1 MGRKRMVIFPLY
13 EEVRRITATL
23 SDEQMGKV
31 IRRALDA
38 YYGGESVADG
48 DGMVQ
53 LATTMLLEQAGRYDK
68 YREQQRSNA
77 QKPHRDGEPSAA
89 KVSQSQP
96 KATQADGVRPSDPPN
111 PIPNPLNSIMCSKAV
126 DLLNALSGSSFRADT
141 KATQR
146 LIAAREKD
154 GYTLEDIE
162 AVIRHQCGLWGKD
175 ANMSKYLRP
184 ETLFG
189 NKFEGYLSDA
199 RKNSP
204 GPEPGYTLASLEDPW
219 EVAMR
224 GADGHV

>member
-53 LATTMLLEQAGRYDK
+53 LAATMLLEQAGRYDK
-68 YREQQRSNA
+68 WRDQQRSNA
-77 QKPHRDGEPSAA
+77 QKPNREGEPSAA

-126 DLLNALSGSSFRADT
+126 DLLNTLSGSSFRADT

-146 LIAAREKD
+146 LIAARENE
-154 GYTLEDIE
+154 GYSLADIE
-162 AVIRHQCGLWGKD
+162 MVIRHQCESWGKD
-175 ANMSKYLRP
+175 EKMRKYLRP

-189 NKFEGYLSDA
+189 NKFEAYLSDA
-199 RKNSP
+199 RRSEP
-204 GPEPGYTLASLEDPW
+204 QQEPGYILAPLEDPW
-219 EVAMR
+219 DAAMR
-224 GADGHV
+224 GNDYA

>member
-23 SDEQMGKV
+23 SNEQMGKV

-53 LATTMLLEQAGRYDK
+53 LATTMLLEQSGRYDK

-146 LIAAREKD
+146 LIAARENE
-154 GYTLEDIE
+154 GYSLADIE
-162 AVIRHQCGLWGKD
+162 MVIRHQCELWGKD
-175 ANMSKYLRP
+175 EKMRKYLRP

-189 NKFEGYLSDA
+189 NKFEAYLSDA
-199 RKNSP
+199 RRSEP
-204 GPEPGYTLASLEDPW
+204 QQEPGYILAPLEDPW
-219 EVAMR
+219 DAAMR
-224 GADGHV
+224 GESYA

>member
-1 MGRKRMVIFPLY
+1 MSRKRMVIFPLY

-96 KATQADGVRPSDPPN
+96 KATQADGVQPSDPPI

-126 DLLNALSGSSFRADT
+126 DLLNTLSGSSFRADT

-146 LIAAREKD
+146 LIAARENE
-154 GYTLEDIE
+154 GYSLADIE
-162 AVIRHQCGLWGKD
+162 LVIRHQCRLWGEDEK
-175 ANMSKYLRP
+175 MRQYLRP
-184 ETLFG
+184 QTLFG
-189 NKFEGYLSDA
+189 NKFEAYLSDA
-199 RKNSP
+199 RRSAP
-204 GPEPGYTLASLEDPW
+204 QQEPGYILAPLEDPW
-219 EVAMR
+219 DAAMR
-224 GADGHV
+224 GESYA

>member
-68 YREQQRSNA
+68 YREQQRINA
-77 QKPHRDGEPSAA
+77 TKPHRDGEPSAA

-126 DLLNALSGSSFRADT
+126 NLLNALSGSSFRADT
-141 KATQR
+141 KGTQR
-146 LIAAREKD
+146 LIAARENE
-154 GYTLEDIE
+154 GYSLADIE
-162 AVIRHQCGLWGKD
+162 MVIRHQCELWGKD
-175 ANMSKYLRP
+175 EKMRKYLRP

-189 NKFEGYLSDA
+189 NKFEAYLSDA
-199 RKNSP
+199 RRSEP
-204 GPEPGYTLASLEDPW
+204 QQEPGYILAPLEDPW
-219 EVAMR
+219 EAAMR
-224 GADGHV
+224 GNDYA

>member
-1 MGRKRMVIFPLY
+1 MGRKRVAIFPLF

-68 YREQQRSNA
+68 WRDQQRSNA
-77 QKPHRDGEPSAA
+77 QKPNREGEPSAA
-89 KVSQSQP
+89 KCSQSQP
-96 KATQADGVRPSDPPN
+96 KATQVGGVQPSDPPI
-111 PIPNPLNSIMCSKAV
+111 PIPNPLNSIMCSRAV

-146 LIAAREKD
+146 LIAARENE
-154 GYTLEDIE
+154 GYSLADIE
-162 AVIRHQCGLWGKD
+162 MVIRHQCELWGKD
-175 ANMSKYLRP
+175 EKMRKYLRP

-189 NKFEGYLSDA
+189 NKFEAYLSDA
-199 RKNSP
+199 RRP
-204 GPEPGYTLASLEDPW
+204 
-219 EVAMR
+219 
-224 GADGHV
+224 

>member
-77 QKPHRDGEPSAA
+77 QNPHRGGDPSAA

-111 PIPNPLNSIMCSKAV
+111 LIPNPLNSIMCSKAV
-126 DLLNALSGSSFRADT
+126 DLLNALSGSSFRATT
-141 KATQR
+141 KSTQK
-146 LIAAREKD
+146 LIAAREKE

-162 AVIRHQCGLWGKD
+162 MVIRHQCGLWGKD

-199 RKNSP
+199 RRNSP
-204 GPEPGYTLASLEDPW
+204 SPEQGYTLASLEDPW

>member
-1 MGRKRMVIFPLY
+1 MSRKRMVIFPLY

-126 DLLNALSGSSFRADT
+126 DLLNTLSGSSFRADT

-146 LIAAREKD
+146 LIAARENE
-154 GYTLEDIE
+154 GYSLADIE
-162 AVIRHQCGLWGKD
+162 LVIRHQCRLWGEDEK
-175 ANMSKYLRP
+175 MRQYLRP
-184 ETLFG
+184 QTLFG
-189 NKFEGYLSDA
+189 NKFEAYLSDA
-199 RKNSP
+199 RRSAP
-204 GPEPGYTLASLEDPW
+204 QQEPGYILAPLEDPW
-219 EVAMR
+219 DAAMR
-224 GADGHV
+224 GESYA

>member
-1 MGRKRMVIFPLY
+1 MGRKRMAIFPLY

-23 SDEQMGKV
+23 SDEQMGKA

-68 YREQQRSNA
+68 YREQQRGNRTATKCNQMQPNA
-77 QKPHRDGEPSAA
+77 TKCNQ
-89 KVSQSQP
+89 VQ
-96 KATQADGVRPSDPPN
+96 PSDPPN

-146 LIAAREKD
+146 LIAARENE
-154 GYTLEDIE
+154 GYSLADIE
-162 AVIRHQCGLWGKD
+162 MVIRHQCELWGKD
-175 ANMSKYLRP
+175 EKMRKYLRP

-189 NKFEGYLSDA
+189 NKFEAYLSDA
-199 RKNSP
+199 RRSEP
-204 GPEPGYTLASLEDPW
+204 QQEPGYILAPLEDPW
-219 EVAMR
+219 DAAMR
-224 GADGHV
+224 GNDYA

>member
-1 MGRKRMVIFPLY
+1 MVIFPLY
-13 EEVRRITATL
+13 EEVLRITATL
-23 SDEQMGKV
+23 SNEQMGKV
-31 IRRALDA
+31 IRCALDA

-126 DLLNALSGSSFRADT
+126 DLLNTLSGSSFRADT

-146 LIAAREKD
+146 LIAARENE
-154 GYTLEDIE
+154 GYSLADIE
-162 AVIRHQCGLWGKD
+162 LVIRHQCRLWGEDEK
-175 ANMSKYLRP
+175 MRQYLRP
-184 ETLFG
+184 QTLFG
-189 NKFEGYLSDA
+189 NKFEAYLSDA
-199 RKNSP
+199 RRSEP
-204 GPEPGYTLASLEDPW
+204 QQEPGYILAPLEDPW
-219 EVAMR
+219 DAAMR
-224 GADGHV
+224 GNDYA

>member
-1 MGRKRMVIFPLY
+1 MGRKRVAIFPLF

-68 YREQQRSNA
+68 WRDQQRSNA
-77 QKPHRDGEPSAA
+77 QKPNREGEPSAA
-89 KVSQSQP
+89 KCSQSQP
-96 KATQADGVRPSDPPN
+96 KATQVGGVQPSDPPI
-111 PIPNPLNSIMCSKAV
+111 PIPNPLNSIMCSRAV

-146 LIAAREKD
+146 LIAARENE
-154 GYTLEDIE
+154 GYSLADIE
-162 AVIRHQCGLWGKD
+162 MVIRHQCRLWGEDEK
-175 ANMSKYLRP
+175 MRKYLRP

-189 NKFEGYLSDA
+189 NKFEAYLSDA
-199 RKNSP
+199 RRSEP
-204 GPEPGYTLASLEDPW
+204 QQEPGYILAPIEDPW
-219 EVAMR
+219 DAAMR
-224 GADGHV
+224 GESYA

>member
-1 MGRKRMVIFPLY
+1 MGRKRMEIFPLF
-13 EEVRRITATL
+13 EEVRRVTASL

-68 YREQQRSNA
+68 WRDQQRSNA
-77 QKPHRDGEPSAA
+77 QKPNREGEPSAA

-96 KATQADGVRPSDPPN
+96 KATQADGVQPSDPPI

-126 DLLNALSGSSFRADT
+126 DLLNTLSGSSFRADT

-146 LIAAREKD
+146 LIAARENE
-154 GYTLEDIE
+154 GYSLADIE
-162 AVIRHQCGLWGKD
+162 LVIRHQCRLWGEDEK
-175 ANMSKYLRP
+175 MRQYLRP
-184 ETLFG
+184 QTLFG
-189 NKFEGYLSDA
+189 NKFEAYLSDA
-199 RKNSP
+199 RRSAP
-204 GPEPGYTLASLEDPW
+204 QQEPGYILAPLEDPW
-219 EVAMR
+219 DAAMR
-224 GADGHV
+224 GESYA